1 MIFIRVSEINIM
13 YIQYEYRGLLSTGLR
28 FRAGASSGYDASSVP
43 LTCSCTRRA
52 GAVYNF

>member
-28 FRAGASSGYDASSVP
+28 FRAGARLHPGMIAIRLLVP
-43 LTCSCTRRA
+43 FR
-52 GAVYNF
+52 